1 MMYGVTFESCCLSHT
16 LSRAVHIYDEVTV
29 EVVNALIMA
38 IGRLRANIWES
49 NGIRLDTKLKVCK
62 TVVPPT
68 ILYTCET

>member
-1 MMYGVTFESCCLSHT
+1 ML
-16 LSRAVHIYDEVTV
+16 ADDKVTV

-38 IGRLRANIWES
+38 IGRFRANIWES
-49 NGIRLDTKLKVCK
+49 NGIRLDTKLKVYK